1 MGDNR
6 LHGGT
11 LESRRYRS
19 AEHGGYRTSRC
30 ATAKPHATRSDHPYS
45 VASLVCYDWRSRAS
59 QLKLAGGPDM
69 YARHPKCKG
78 TGDIQLPAVHL
89 LFPVSLLLTE
99 SSSRQYHDLVVAE
112 VPFCCH

>member
-11 LESRRYRS
+11 LESHRYRS

-30 ATAKPHATRSDHPYS
+30 ATANRMLPVPIIHTLAG
-45 VASLVCYDWRSRAS
+45 LVCYDWRSRAS